1 MNHELGKGC
10 YAATDRQ
17 GRSNV
22 VRLPEAD
29 LRWDVLVKQRPGLTP
44 DVPPGNESL
53 MWVANS
59 STLISGK
66 RDAVLVD
73 TFLTVDQSNALANW
87 VAASGKNLT
96 TIYITHAHGDHS
108 FGLKI
113 LLDRFPH
120 SKAFATPEVVK
131 AMARQVSPEYLESF
145 WKSRFPG
152 QIPDP
157 IVLPDELSAS
167 EIDLEGQAL
176 IPVRLGHTDTDDS
189 TCLHVPSIGLVV
201 AGDAVYNGIH
211 LFQGETNSKNRP
223 QWIAALD
230 KIDALKPRAVV
241 AGHKVPANDDNPKTI
256 EETRTY
262 LRDFTRLDEQT
273 TSAREL
279 YDEMLALYPDRA
291 NPGSLWGAALAAK
304 A

>member
-1 MNHELGKGC
+1 MLRWKE
-10 YAATDRQ
+10 
-17 GRSNV
+17 RSM
-22 VRLPEAD
+22 RFPEPD
-29 LRWDVLVKQRPGLTP
+29 LHWDVLVKQRPGLTR
-44 DVPPGNESL
+44 DVPPGKESL

-73 TFLTVDQSNALANW
+73 TFLTIDQSNALANW
-87 VAASGKNLT
+87 IAASGKNLT
-96 TIYITHAHGDHS
+96 TIFITHAHGDHA

-120 SKAFATPEVVK
+120 SKAVATAEVVK
-131 AMARQVSPEYLESF
+131 AMARQVAPEYLESF

-152 QIPDP
+152 QIPEP
-157 IVLPDELSAS
+157 IVLPEELSAS
-167 EIDLEGQAL
+167 EIDLEGHAL
-176 IPVRLGHTDTDDS
+176 IPMRLGHTDTDDS

-211 LFQGETNSKNRP
+211 LFQGETNRQNRP

-230 KIDALKPRAVV
+230 TIDALKPQAVV
-241 AGHKVPANDDNPKTI
+241 AGHKVPANADSPKTV

-262 LRDFTRLDEQT
+262 LRDFMRLDEQT
-273 TSAREL
+273 TSARQL
-279 YDEMLALYPDRA
+279 YDEMLALYPDRV
-291 NPGSLWGAALAAK
+291 NPGSLWGAAVAAK

>member
-1 MNHELGKGC
+1 M
-10 YAATDRQ
+10 
-17 GRSNV
+17 
-22 VRLPEAD
+22 RLPEPD
-29 LRWDVLVKQRPGLTP
+29 LHWDVLVKQRPGLTR
-44 DVPPGNESL
+44 DLPPGKESL

-87 VAASGKNLT
+87 IAASGKSLT

-113 LLDRFPH
+113 LLDRFPR
-120 SKAFATPEVVK
+120 SKAVATSEVVK
-131 AMARQVSPEYLESF
+131 ALARQVAPEYLEGF
-145 WKSRFPG
+145 WKPRFPG
-152 QIPDP
+152 QIPEP
-157 IVLPDELSAS
+157 LVLPEELSAS
-167 EIDLEGQAL
+167 EIDLEGHAL
-176 IPVRLGHTDTDDS
+176 IPMRLGHTDTDDS

-211 LFQGETNSKNRP
+211 LFQGETNRQNRS

-230 KIDALKPRAVV
+230 AIDALNPQAVV
-241 AGHKVPANDDNPKTI
+241 AGHKVPANDDSPKTV

-262 LRDFTRLDEQT
+262 LRDFIRLDEQT

-279 YDEMLALYPDRA
+279 YDGMLALYPDRA
-291 NPGSLWGAALAAK
+291 NPGSLWGAAVAAK

>member
-1 MNHELGKGC
+1 MPL
-10 YAATDRQ
+10 ATKLD
-17 GRSNV
+17 
-22 VRLPEAD
+22 
-29 LRWDVLVKQRPGLTP
+29 WDVLVKQRPGLTP
-44 DVPPGNESL
+44 DVPPGKESL

-73 TFLTVDQSNALANW
+73 TFLTVEQSNALANW
-87 VAASGKNLT
+87 VTASEKNLT

-108 FGLKI
+108 FGLKM

-120 SKAFATPEVVK
+120 CKAVARAEVVK
-131 AMARQVSPEYLESF
+131 AMARQVAPEYLESF

-152 QIPDP
+152 QIPEP
-157 IVLPDELSAS
+157 IVLPEELSAS
-167 EIDLEGQAL
+167 EIELEGEVL

-211 LFQGETNSKNRP
+211 LFQGETNRNNRP

-230 KIDALKPRAVV
+230 AIDALQPRAVV
-241 AGHKVPANDDNPKTI
+241 AGHKVPANDDSPRTI

-279 YDEMLALYPDRA
+279 YDSMLALYPDRA
-291 NPGSLWGAALAAK
+291 NPGSLWGAAVAAK
-304 A
+304 AQDNSKPV

>member
-1 MNHELGKGC
+1 MKPS
-10 YAATDRQ
+10 T
-17 GRSNV
+17 
-22 VRLPEAD
+22 AD
-29 LRWDVLVKQRPGLTP
+29 LHWDVLVKQRPGLTR
-44 DVPPGNESL
+44 DLPPGKESL

-73 TFLTVDQSNALANW
+73 TFLTVEQSNALADW
-87 VAASGKNLT
+87 VTGSGKNLT
-96 TIYITHAHGDHS
+96 TIYITHAHGDHA
-108 FGLKI
+108 FGLTV
-113 LLDRFPH
+113 LLDRFPR
-120 SKAFATPEVVK
+120 SKAVATAEVVK
-131 AMARQVSPEYLESF
+131 AMAQEVAPDYLERF

-157 IVLPDELSAS
+157 IVLPETLLAG
-167 EIDLEGQAL
+167 EIDLEGHAL

-189 TCLHVPSIGLVV
+189 TCLFVPSIGLVV

-211 LFQGETNSKNRP
+211 LFQGETNRTNRP

-230 KIDALKPRAVV
+230 TIDALKPRAVV
-241 AGHKVPANDDNPKTI
+241 AGHKVPANDDDPKTI

-262 LRDFTRLDEQT
+262 LRDFIRLDDET

-279 YDEMLALYPDRA
+279 YDAMLVLHPDRA
-291 NPGSLWGAALAAK
+291 NPGSLWGAATAAK
-304 A
+304 AEQ